1 MKGDGTMEKPN
12 TKTSNMVIRISEADK
27 EGLRALADKRQMPM
41 SELVVYLIRREID
54 FERLG
59 LQLGPK

>member
-1 MKGDGTMEKPN
+1 MEKPN

-27 EGLRALADKRQMPM
+27 EGLRALADKLQMPM

>member
-1 MKGDGTMEKPN
+1 MEKPN

-54 FERLG
+54 FELLG
-59 LQLGPK
+59 LQLVTK

>member
-1 MKGDGTMEKPN
+1 MEKPN

>member
-1 MKGDGTMEKPN
+1 MEKPN

-27 EGLRALADKRQMPM
+27 DGLRALADKRQMPM

-59 LQLGPK
+59 LQLVTK

>member
-1 MKGDGTMEKPN
+1 MEKPN

-59 LQLGPK
+59 LQLVTK

>member
-1 MKGDGTMEKPN
+1 
-12 TKTSNMVIRISEADK
+12 MVIRISEADK

-59 LQLGPK
+59 LQLGLK